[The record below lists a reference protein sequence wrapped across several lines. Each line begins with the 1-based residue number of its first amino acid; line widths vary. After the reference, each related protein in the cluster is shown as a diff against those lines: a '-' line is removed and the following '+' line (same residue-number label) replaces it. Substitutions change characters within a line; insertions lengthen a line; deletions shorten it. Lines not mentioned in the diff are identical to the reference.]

1 MESKRLQVKNLLK
14 TIAVTEEADGGL
26 NQLRGNSRKEDWKDL
41 RVTYKENQQDPVTDQ
56 TGEKID
62 G

>member
-26 NQLRGNSRKEDWKDL
+26 NQLCGNSRKEDWKDL